1 MRHILLISVIA
12 GGCAAGEPR
21 EPARFEQVGVVEG
34 FYGPPWSQED
44 RLDLLRFMGH
54 VGLTHYYYAPKEDP
68 YHLSRW
74 REPYPPD
81 SYRHLGALVSVAA
94 DAGVTFVYAVSPGG
108 SIVYSDSTDYGEL
121 LAKLDRVAALGVT
134 DFALFLDDVPPQ
146 LQHPADREAFSSL
159 AEAHAALTERL
170 FQDLRERGYTLAV
183 TPTTYTNAW
192 GDRAYLEEFGR
203 LTPAEIPFFWTGI
216 DVAAPTITARQ
227 AEEWAELMSRP
238 PLVWDNYPVNDF
250 ARWRLF
256 LGPLR
261 DRSPDLPATTIGILA
276 NPMNEAHASMIP
288 LATLAAYAR
297 DPAGYDPDRALRE
310 ALDLLYAPE
319 VVEHLWPFIE
329 AYGDDAY
336 DRNVFEPLFVP
347 ANTVALPPVTDA
359 LASLHAGLAALT
371 QAAAGNPDL
380 APLVGEL
387 EPFVDRT
394 QRRLDE
400 MLDDPAW
407 QPSGDS
413 LVYRA
418 DRDRLTA
425 LAATSSV
432 TVDGDLAEWSGSRWH
447 SLDGPDP
454 ARRPAAAFASARDT
468 LFVAVRVP
476 DPTAGGLEGHRVG
489 VGDNVALVVQSGTES
504 DRRELTPADQIVLVA
519 RPPADGAFAGRIT
532 MGDFVAKY
540 LADNRNLAW
549 SEFMVSTFGED
560 AAPADVRWGRS
571 ETAAGWSAEFA
582 VPATG
587 RDRIRLSLSVQ
598 NATDGTRTTFALA
611 SRNYPGNPATF
622 AEIVLTAPGSP

>member
-1 MRHILLISVIA
+1 
-12 GGCAAGEPR
+12 
-21 EPARFEQVGVVEG
+21 
-34 FYGPPWSQED
+34 
-44 RLDLLRFMGH
+44 
-54 VGLTHYYYAPKEDP
+54 
-68 YHLSRW
+68 
-74 REPYPPD
+74 
-81 SYRHLGALVSVAA
+81 
-94 DAGVTFVYAVSPGG
+94 
-108 SIVYSDSTDYGEL
+108 VYSDSADYREL
-121 LAKLDRVAALGVT
+121 LAKLDRVAELGVT

-146 LQHPADREAFSSL
+146 LQHPADREAFASL
-159 AEAHAALTERL
+159 AEAHAALTEHL
-170 FQDLRERGYTLAV
+170 LHDLRERGYTLAV

-192 GDRAYLEEFGR
+192 GDRAYLEAFGR
-203 LTPAEIPFFWTGI
+203 LVPREVPFFWTGT
-216 DVAAPTITARQ
+216 DVAAPEITAAQ
-227 AEEWAELMSRP
+227 ATEWGELMSRP

-261 DRSPDLPATTIGILA
+261 DRGPELPSATIGILA

-297 DPAGYDPDRALRE
+297 DPAGYAPDSALRE

-319 VVEHLWPFIE
+319 VVEHLWPFVE

-336 DRNVFEPLFVP
+336 DRNVFEPLFLP
-347 ANTVALPPVTDA
+347 ANAVALPPVADA
-359 LASLHAGLAALT
+359 LASLQAGLAAL
-371 QAAAGNPDL
+371 ARAAGGDPNL

-387 EPFVDRT
+387 EPFVERT

-400 MLDDPAW
+400 MRDDPAW
-407 QPSGDS
+407 RPSGDS

-425 LAATSSV
+425 SAATSSI

-447 SLDGPDP
+447 SLDGPGA
-454 ARRPAAAFASARDT
+454 ARRPAVAFASARDT

-489 VGDNVALVVQSGTES
+489 VGDNVALIVQSGTEP

-549 SEFMVSTFGED
+549 SEFMISTFGED
-560 AAPADVRWGRS
+560 ATPVDVRWARHG
-571 ETAAGWSAEFA
+571 TAGGWSVEFA
-582 VPATG
+582 VPAEE

-598 NATDGTRTTFALA
+598 NVTDGARETFALA

-622 AEIVLTAPGSP
+622 AEIILEESGSP